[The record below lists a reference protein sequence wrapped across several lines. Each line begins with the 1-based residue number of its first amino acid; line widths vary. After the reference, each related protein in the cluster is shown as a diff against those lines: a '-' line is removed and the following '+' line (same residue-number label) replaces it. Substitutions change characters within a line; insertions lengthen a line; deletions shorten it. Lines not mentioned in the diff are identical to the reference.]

1 MTPIRHL
8 IIDIIQIL
16 FRDWIEN
23 TIADIGRREA
33 ATDIFRPTLRNF
45 FYKRWPL
52 IFLYGK
58 GCFAVLG
65 VAYKI
70 FNVGRLGF
78 FVRAQPKFC
87 FSRHRDV
94 FIYSARKAFSHLG
107 KKLYSP
113 ILIEKNARRHRPGK
127 LTDGGLKKSHLVTP
141 IEHFLIDIIQIL
153 FRDWIDKTAANIGR

>member
-1 MTPIRHL
+1 MSVVIWPRLISFSRHCA
-8 IIDIIQIL
+8 IS
-16 FRDWIEN
+16 FTN
-23 TIADIGRREA
+23 AGR
-33 ATDIFRPTLRNF
+33 
-45 FYKRWPL
+45 
-52 IFLYGK
+52 YGK

-65 VAYKI
+65 FAYKI

-141 IEHFLIDIIQIL
+141 IEHFLIDIIQIF
-153 FRDWIDKTAANIGR
+153 FRDWIDKTTAHIRRQTAATDIFQPALRNFFYKRRPKMFL